1 MVLVMRSKV
10 IVWAYLIVL
19 SLGTMLSL
27 YMPKTEAAAKD
38 SVVIPGDA
46 IRLRI
51 LANSDLDSDQALKRK
66 VRDAVNAQITL
77 WVQDLTSMD
86 KAKSVIKE
94 KLPEIK
100 AIAEKVVHDQGS
112 NQTVKVQF
120 GKVQFPTKLYGQFLY
135 PAGKY
140 QAVLITLGK
149 GEGANW
155 WCVLYPPLCFLDF
168 SNGVAVS
175 QGFNE
180 KAEAATN
187 HSDDQ
192 NKAAQQ
198 GKASSDDQLQK
209 NATQQEEDSVQPDEK
224 TTKDTTSDQESK
236 TAKKQDHNSQKSSK
250 TADQKNSKQST
261 KETVQQSADEKDTA
275 VADDQLASTDQT
287 KSDAS
292 IETAAKAHKIVE
304 KAPVYT
310 SEDEQPVKVK
320 FFIVELWQKLFD

>member
-236 TAKKQDHNSQKSSK
+236 QLKNRIIIVKSLQKQLTKKTPNSQQKRPCNNLLMKKIQLWRTINWRQPIRRNQTHPLKPQRRHIRSSK
-250 TADQKNSKQST
+250 KPRFIRQKMSSQ
-261 KETVQQSADEKDTA
+261 
-275 VADDQLASTDQT
+275 
-287 KSDAS
+287 
-292 IETAAKAHKIVE
+292 
-304 KAPVYT
+304 
-310 SEDEQPVKVK
+310 
-320 FFIVELWQKLFD
+320 